1 MVRGRRRGGGKE
13 ALGRRMEE
21 EEEVVRKTIE
31 RVMNE
36 NPPFRGYDDMSLAR
50 ARVYA
55 KGDFTCEIG

>member
-1 MVRGRRRGGGKE
+1 ME
-13 ALGRRMEE
+13 EEEE

-55 KGDFTCEIG
+55 KEDFTCEIW